1 MTLSSQEPGDRC
13 VVVEERAGLGFWN
26 PSPVLLARCP
36 PATHGLRVVN
46 IQGTQRADQWPH
58 PGLAVGDWGRGRASF
73 PASMLE
79 EPPQPWNT
87 ALPAPKTPGGEGPAH
102 RGLSHVRD
110 RTCCLWGA
118 GARGRP
124 APHPRP
130 PGHIC
135 AQHPGFTAV
144 TGISLATPNLSPS
157 VSNAK
162 SAGGRDTQT
171 MGAGLRRRTSSSL
184 ACTSPLLPSTWVAW
198 HLATPWGQ
206 GSRVSLSHLRRGS
219 CSLVAVTPGP
229 RSTTPGMS
237 LPLSQGSP
245 ECSPRSGPQE

>member
-1 MTLSSQEPGDRC
+1 MTFSSQEPGDRY

-46 IQGTQRADQWPH
+46 IQGTQRAEVATPWTGSGRLGAGASLIPSLH
-58 PGLAVGDWGRGRASF
+58 VGGA
-73 PASMLE
+73 
-79 EPPQPWNT
+79 PPPWNT

-102 RGLSHVRD
+102 RGLSHVRG
-110 RTCCLWGA
+110 RTCCLRGA

-162 SAGGRDTQT
+162 SAGGRNTQT

-184 ACTSPLLPSTWVAW
+184 ACTSPLPSMWVAW

-245 ECSPRSGPQE
+245 ECCPRSGPQE